1 MWQTDRYRQQNRMK
15 SSKDLRSAQVIFLIH
30 MQSNS
35 REEEIFSAKGAG
47 IKLPK
52 QKAMGFILYKANCKW
67 IGSICLNIKPLNF
80 QKEVFQNWM
89 LSKEFRYS
97 TTETRP
103 IRGKVVMKLE
113 RARPRSRKL
122 RWEDSVSK
130 EGGRGRSGTGIGCVE
145 RREDKEF

>member
-80 QKEVFQNWM
+80 QKEVFQN
-89 LSKEFRYS
+89 
-97 TTETRP
+97 
-103 IRGKVVMKLE
+103 
-113 RARPRSRKL
+113 
-122 RWEDSVSK
+122 
-130 EGGRGRSGTGIGCVE
+130 
-145 RREDKEF
+145 